1 MNDPEG
7 YMAKLDERVEAGY
20 SDSVDESNESGILA
34 DENSLGTNPD
44 GSDILIMTS
53 EDQEKLKNEL
63 LNSERIVVD
72 DNRYLAILNIL
83 HEYPS
88 LFVGKEIEIVGF
100 AYKEP
105 DFEDDQF
112 VIARFGVSC
121 CVADASV
128 YGIISTM
135 DEIGSIQYEED
146 QWIRVTGK
154 LSTTIMNDW
163 ELPLLQV
170 TNEEK
175 INEPENPYVYEYY
188 IPLS

>member
-1 MNDPEG
+1 
-7 YMAKLDERVEAGY
+7 MAKLDERVEAGY